1 MDARSK
7 IGQAPAP
14 CFSFLDRRW
23 RAWRSSPSCG
33 QPVGERASGVPWGRS
48 GPPGL
53 SGMDN
58 TGLVEGL
65 LFDGEER
72 EKQIRV
78 DAVVGQIKE
87 RLGARVLRRRSG
99 LRGENPRTL

>member
-1 MDARSK
+1 
-7 IGQAPAP
+7 
-14 CFSFLDRRW
+14 
-23 RAWRSSPSCG
+23 
-33 QPVGERASGVPWGRS
+33 
-48 GPPGL
+48 
-53 SGMDN
+53 MDN